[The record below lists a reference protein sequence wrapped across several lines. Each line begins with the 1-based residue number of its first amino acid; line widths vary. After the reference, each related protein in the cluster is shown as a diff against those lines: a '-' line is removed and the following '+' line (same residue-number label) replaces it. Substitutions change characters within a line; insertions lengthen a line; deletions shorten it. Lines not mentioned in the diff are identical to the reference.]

1 MMEKQTNSSLMQYA
15 GLATQLLVSL
25 GLSVW
30 IGKWADKK
38 MNSTSPIFIW
48 FLPLLVLI
56 AILVKVVKDTS
67 SKK

>member
-1 MMEKQTNSSLMQYA
+1 MMEKESNSSLMQYA

-25 GLSVW
+25 GLAVW
-30 IGKWADKK
+30 IGNGVDKK
-38 MNSTSPIFIW
+38 INFTIPIFIW
-48 FLPLLVLI
+48 LLPLLVLI

>member
-1 MMEKQTNSSLMQYA
+1 VMEKESNSSLMQYA

-25 GLSVW
+25 GLAVW
-30 IGKWADKK
+30 IGNGVDKK
-38 MNSTSPIFIW
+38 INFTIPIFIW
-48 FLPLLVLI
+48 LLPLLVLI

>member
-1 MMEKQTNSSLMQYA
+1 MEKESNSSLMQYA

-25 GLSVW
+25 GLAVW
-30 IGKWADKK
+30 IGNGVDKK
-38 MNSTSPIFIW
+38 INFTIPIFIW
-48 FLPLLVLI
+48 LLPLLVLI